1 MNLSFFIASRYFRS
15 KKKRNFITILS
26 RISMIGVAVGTMA
39 LVIVMSVFN
48 GLEDLIRG
56 LFASFDAELKIEATV
71 GKSFMTS
78 EEWLDSIRSVD
89 GVAILTEVIEDN
101 ALLDYNGNQMIGR
114 LKGVSDNFLDQDR
127 FSRGYFWG
135 DTTLGTELN
144 PAAILGRGVGFFL
157 SVNLDNV
164 NVPLKIYYPKAP
176 RSAATIDPSQ
186 FYASAVLDPVAY
198 FSIGERQFDDEYV
211 IAPLFFVRDLLKYGD
226 KRTSLE
232 VKVAEG
238 YSISDVHKRL
248 KAHLG
253 DDFLVKNADEQHA
266 GLIRTVKMEKLFTF
280 LTLTFILAIAS
291 FNIFFSLSML
301 AIEKKKDIAVL
312 KAMGAQERLIRRIF
326 LKQGALIAF
335 SGALIG
341 LILGYLV
348 CWIQQSFGLVSLGI
362 TSAVVDAYP
371 VKMIWSDFLWISL
384 AMIGITFL
392 ASSRPAWI
400 ASQVDTVKEV

>member
-56 LFASFDAELKIEATV
+56 LFASFDAELKIEAVV

-78 EEWLDSIRSVD
+78 EEWLDSIKNLE
-89 GVAILTEVIEDN
+89 GVAILTEIIEDN

-114 LKGVSDNFLDQDR
+114 IKGVSDNFLDQER

-135 DTTLGTELN
+135 DTTLGTPLN

-157 SVNLDNV
+157 SVNLDDV

-176 RSAATIDPSQ
+176 RSAASIDPSQ
-186 FYASAVLDPVAY
+186 FYESGMLDPVAY

-211 IAPLFFVRDLLKYGD
+211 IAPLLFVRDLLKYGD

-232 VKVAEG
+232 VKIAKG
-238 YSISDVHKRL
+238 YSNAEVHRRL
-248 KAHLG
+248 EVHLG

-266 GLIRTVKMEKLFTF
+266 GLIRTVKMEKLFVF

-312 KAMGAQERLIRRIF
+312 KAMGATDKLIRRIF

-335 SGALIG
+335 SGAVIG
-341 LILGYLV
+341 LVLGYLV
-348 CWIQQSFGLVSLGI
+348 CWLQQAFGLVSLGI
-362 TSAVVDAYP
+362 SSAVVDAYP
-371 VKMIWSDFLWISL
+371 VKMIWSDFLWISV
-384 AMIGITFL
+384 AMVGITFL

-400 ASQVDTVKEV
+400 ASQVDTVKEI

>member
-1 MNLSFFIASRYFRS
+1 
-15 KKKRNFITILS
+15 
-26 RISMIGVAVGTMA
+26 MIGVAVGTMA

-56 LFASFDAELKIEATV
+56 MFASFDAELKIEAAV

-78 EEWLDSIRSVD
+78 EEWLDSIKNVE
-89 GVAILTEVIEDN
+89 GVAILTEIIEDN

-114 LKGVSDNFLDQDR
+114 IKGVSDNFLDQER

-135 DTTLGTELN
+135 DTTLGTALN

-176 RSAATIDPSQ
+176 RSAASIDPSQ
-186 FYASAVLDPVAY
+186 FYESALLDPVAY
-198 FSIGERQFDDEYV
+198 FSIGDRQFDDEYV
-211 IAPLFFVRDLLKYGD
+211 IAPLAFVRDLLKYES
-226 KRTSLE
+226 KRTALE
-232 VKVAEG
+232 VKVAKG
-238 YSISDVHKRL
+238 YSIAEVHKRL
-248 KAHLG
+248 TNHLG
-253 DDFLVKNADEQHA
+253 ENFLVKNADEQHA

-280 LTLTFILAIAS
+280 LALTFILAIAS

-312 KAMGAQERLIRRIF
+312 KAMGATEKLIRSIF
-326 LKQGALIAF
+326 LKQGALIAL

-341 LILGYLV
+341 LVLGYLV
-348 CWIQQSFGLVSLGI
+348 CWLQQAFGLVSLGI
-362 TSAVVDAYP
+362 SSAVVDAYP
-371 VKMIWSDFLWISL
+371 VKMIWTDFLWISL
-384 AMIGITFL
+384 AMIGITLL

-400 ASQVDTVKEV
+400 ASKVETVKEI

>member
-56 LFASFDAELKIEATV
+56 LFASFDAELKIEAAV
-71 GKSFMTS
+71 GKSFVTG
-78 EEWLDSIRSVD
+78 EEWLDSIRNLE

-114 LKGVSDNFLDQDR
+114 IKGVSENFLDQER
-127 FSRGYFWG
+127 FARGYFWG

-144 PAAILGRGVGFFL
+144 PAAIMGRGVGFFL

-176 RSAATIDPSQ
+176 RSAASIDPSQ
-186 FYASAVLDPVAY
+186 FYESAVLDPVAF

-232 VKVAEG
+232 VKVAKG
-238 YSISDVHKRL
+238 HSIAKVQKRL
-248 KAHLG
+248 KDHLG
-253 DDFLVKNADEQHA
+253 ADFMVKNTDEQHA
-266 GLIRTVKMEKLFTF
+266 GIIRTVKMEKLFVF

-312 KAMGAQERLIRRIF
+312 KAMGAPEKLIKRIF
-326 LKQGALIAF
+326 LKQGVLIAF

-341 LILGYLV
+341 LVLGYLV
-348 CWIQQSFGLVSLGI
+348 CWLQQSYGLISLGI
-362 TSAVVDAYP
+362 SSAVVDAYP
-371 VKMIWSDFLWISL
+371 VKMIWSDFFWISL

-400 ASQVDTVKEV
+400 ASQVDTVKEL